1 MKNKNKIINELYEKS
16 PDVRERIRKDV
27 DFSQFEKKNAPAAK
41 SSNGFKWATAVLSV
55 ALIAMIAVLAPIIA
69 KTSKPGKSGKTPGVS
84 YASDYV
90 VFIDVN
96 PSVRLDV
103 SGGDVVT
110 AQKGMNKDGVV
121 LLYQEN
127 LVGKNID
134 EAATYLIEKMDEA
147 GLVKDKGKV
156 RISVAD
162 KKTGKRI
169 DEKQRHALE
178 VVNNLFKNKNKDVSA
193 MILSDKEID
202 AIEDYYDNNNVGEY
216 EMQMIEEFKAKLLLA
231 IDKKI
236 GRIDELLNILKPWEK
251 DERKVK
257 KLDQNDAETT
267 RPGVITD
274 ADVSGIKDCLNMFDD
289 ILAGGGI
296 SQNVAE
302 NTDKDGEFKDYPFV
316 MTVTVGN
323 TGITAKM
330 YYKEVNTVTETEIDD
345 GEEETEV
352 STTLSGVMVFGDQK
366 FDVTGKK
373 EIETEGNEKETSIE
387 FTTKSQTNPDNYV
400 KIKQSVE
407 VENGAQEVE
416 YEYEIYENGEKAR
429 EFKLEVED
437 ENGKTEVS
445 FKMEIENVP
454 EETEYKIIKG
464 DVDGKF
470 KIKYEKGKEKGF
482 ITVEAVE
489 GGYKLTYNNG
499 YSEVI

>member
-134 EAATYLIEKMDEA
+134 EAATYIIEKMDEA

-193 MILSDKEID
+193 MILTDKEID

-216 EMQMIEEFKAKLLLA
+216 EKQMIEEFKAKLLLA

-236 GRIDELLNILKPWEK
+236 GRIDELLNILKPWEN

-257 KLDQNDAETT
+257 KLEQNDAEKAALEAIK
-267 RPGVITD
+267 VYC
-274 ADVSGIKDCLNMFDD
+274 ADYKVNYYEVANDEIAEFYEDLEKNKEKLQKSLKKINENDDDDDYGD
-289 ILAGGGI
+289 ILADLLEI
-296 SQNVAE
+296 V
-302 NTDKDGEFKDYPFV
+302 
-316 MTVTVGN
+316 
-323 TGITAKM
+323 
-330 YYKEVNTVTETEIDD
+330 KEELFE
-345 GEEETEV
+345 
-352 STTLSGVMVFGDQK
+352 
-366 FDVTGKK
+366 
-373 EIETEGNEKETSIE
+373 
-387 FTTKSQTNPDNYV
+387 
-400 KIKQSVE
+400 
-407 VENGAQEVE
+407 QE
-416 YEYEIYENGEKAR
+416 
-429 EFKLEVED
+429 D
-437 ENGKTEVS
+437 
-445 FKMEIENVP
+445 
-454 EETEYKIIKG
+454 
-464 DVDGKF
+464 
-470 KIKYEKGKEKGF
+470 
-482 ITVEAVE
+482 
-489 GGYKLTYNNG
+489 
-499 YSEVI
+499 

>member
-178 VVNNLFKNKNKDVSA
+178 VVNNLFQNKNKDVSA

-216 EMQMIEEFKAKLLLA
+216 EKQMIDDFKDKLIVAINEKIRRIESLLGML
-231 IDKKI
+231 DKE
-236 GRIDELLNILKPWEK
+236 GLSES
-251 DERKVK
+251 ERKVK
-257 KLDQNDAETT
+257 KLDQNDAEKAALEAIK
-267 RPGVITD
+267 VYC
-274 ADVSGIKDCLNMFDD
+274 ADYKVNYHEVANDEIAEFYDDLVEKKKDLLECIDD
-289 ILAGGGI
+289 I
-296 SQNVAE
+296 N
-302 NTDKDGEFKDYPFV
+302 
-316 MTVTVGN
+316 
-323 TGITAKM
+323 
-330 YYKEVNTVTETEIDD
+330 
-345 GEEETEV
+345 
-352 STTLSGVMVFGDQK
+352 
-366 FDVTGKK
+366 
-373 EIETEGNEKETSIE
+373 
-387 FTTKSQTNPDNYV
+387 NPDGDDSYGEILSDLLEIV
-400 KIKQSVE
+400 KE
-407 VENGAQEVE
+407 ELFEQE
-416 YEYEIYENGEKAR
+416 
-429 EFKLEVED
+429 D
-437 ENGKTEVS
+437 
-445 FKMEIENVP
+445 
-454 EETEYKIIKG
+454 
-464 DVDGKF
+464 
-470 KIKYEKGKEKGF
+470 
-482 ITVEAVE
+482 
-489 GGYKLTYNNG
+489 
-499 YSEVI
+499 

>member
-178 VVNNLFKNKNKDVSA
+178 VVNKLFQNKNKDVSA
-193 MILSDKEID
+193 MILSDNEID
-202 AIEDYYDNNNVGEY
+202 AIEDYYKDQNIGKY
-216 EMQMIEEFKAKLLLA
+216 EEQMIEEFKAKLLLA

-236 GRIDELLNILKPWEK
+236 ERIDELLNILKPWEK

-257 KLDQNDAETT
+257 KLDQNDT
-267 RPGVITD
+267 
-274 ADVSGIKDCLNMFDD
+274 
-289 ILAGGGI
+289 
-296 SQNVAE
+296 
-302 NTDKDGEFKDYPFV
+302 
-316 MTVTVGN
+316 
-323 TGITAKM
+323 
-330 YYKEVNTVTETEIDD
+330 
-345 GEEETEV
+345 
-352 STTLSGVMVFGDQK
+352 
-366 FDVTGKK
+366 
-373 EIETEGNEKETSIE
+373 
-387 FTTKSQTNPDNYV
+387 
-400 KIKQSVE
+400 
-407 VENGAQEVE
+407 
-416 YEYEIYENGEKAR
+416 EKAALQGLLR
-429 EFKLEVED
+429 RL
-437 ENGKTEVS
+437 
-445 FKMEIENVP
+445 
-454 EETEYKIIKG
+454 
-464 DVDGKF
+464 
-470 KIKYEKGKEKGF
+470 
-482 ITVEAVE
+482 
-489 GGYKLTYNNG
+489 
-499 YSEVI
+499 

>member
-16 PDVRERIRKDV
+16 PDIRERIRKDV

-90 VFIDVN
+90 VFIYVN

-178 VVNNLFKNKNKDVSA
+178 VVNNLFQNKNKDVSA
-193 MILSDKEID
+193 MILSDNEID

-216 EMQMIEEFKAKLLLA
+216 EKQMIDDFKGRLLA
-231 IDKKI
+231 AINKKI
-236 GRIDELLNILKPWEK
+236 ERIDELLNNILKPWEE

-257 KLDQNDAETT
+257 HLDQNDAEKAALEAIK
-267 RPGVITD
+267 VYC
-274 ADVSGIKDCLNMFDD
+274 ADYKVNYHEVANDEIAEFCEELFDKKKDLQECIDD
-289 ILAGGGI
+289 IKT
-296 SQNVAE
+296 S
-302 NTDKDGEFKDYPFV
+302 DGDDSYGEILSDLLEIV
-316 MTVTVGN
+316 
-323 TGITAKM
+323 
-330 YYKEVNTVTETEIDD
+330 KEELFE
-345 GEEETEV
+345 
-352 STTLSGVMVFGDQK
+352 
-366 FDVTGKK
+366 
-373 EIETEGNEKETSIE
+373 
-387 FTTKSQTNPDNYV
+387 
-400 KIKQSVE
+400 
-407 VENGAQEVE
+407 QE
-416 YEYEIYENGEKAR
+416 
-429 EFKLEVED
+429 D
-437 ENGKTEVS
+437 
-445 FKMEIENVP
+445 
-454 EETEYKIIKG
+454 
-464 DVDGKF
+464 
-470 KIKYEKGKEKGF
+470 
-482 ITVEAVE
+482 
-489 GGYKLTYNNG
+489 
-499 YSEVI
+499 

>member
-41 SSNGFKWATAVLSV
+41 SPNGFKWATAVLSV

-69 KTSKPGKSGKTPGVS
+69 KTSKPDKPGKTPGVS

-178 VVNNLFKNKNKDVSA
+178 VVNNLFQNKNKDVSA
-193 MILSDKEID
+193 MILSDNDID

-216 EMQMIEEFKAKLLLA
+216 EKQMVEEFKAKLLLA

-236 GRIDELLNILKPWEK
+236 GDINKLCEMLNNAGLSES
-251 DERKVK
+251 ERKVK
-257 KLDQNDAETT
+257 NLDQNDAEKAALEAIK
-267 RPGVITD
+267 VYC
-274 ADVSGIKDCLNMFDD
+274 ADYKVNYHEVANDEIAEFYEDLDD
-289 ILAGGGI
+289 
-296 SQNVAE
+296 
-302 NTDKDGEFKDYPFV
+302 
-316 MTVTVGN
+316 
-323 TGITAKM
+323 KM
-330 YYKEVNTVTETEIDD
+330 KELLKCID
-345 GEEETEV
+345 
-352 STTLSGVMVFGDQK
+352 
-366 FDVTGKK
+366 
-373 EIETEGNEKETSIE
+373 
-387 FTTKSQTNPDNYV
+387 
-400 KIKQSVE
+400 KIKNSDDDDSYGEILSDLLEIVKE
-407 VENGAQEVE
+407 ELFEQE
-416 YEYEIYENGEKAR
+416 
-429 EFKLEVED
+429 D
-437 ENGKTEVS
+437 
-445 FKMEIENVP
+445 
-454 EETEYKIIKG
+454 
-464 DVDGKF
+464 
-470 KIKYEKGKEKGF
+470 
-482 ITVEAVE
+482 
-489 GGYKLTYNNG
+489 
-499 YSEVI
+499 

>member
-16 PDVRERIRKDV
+16 PDVRERIREDV

-156 RISVAD
+156 KISVAD

-169 DEKQRHALE
+169 DEKQRHAVD

-216 EMQMIEEFKAKLLLA
+216 EKQMIEEFKAKLLLA

-236 GRIDELLNILKPWEK
+236 GKIENLLGMLDKEGLSES
-251 DERKVK
+251 ERKVK
-257 KLDQNDAETT
+257 KLDQNDAEKAALEAIK
-267 RPGVITD
+267 VYC
-274 ADVSGIKDCLNMFDD
+274 ADYKVNYHEVANDEIAEFCEDLVEKRKDLLECIDD
-289 ILAGGGI
+289 I
-296 SQNVAE
+296 
-302 NTDKDGEFKDYPFV
+302 K
-316 MTVTVGN
+316 
-323 TGITAKM
+323 
-330 YYKEVNTVTETEIDD
+330 
-345 GEEETEV
+345 
-352 STTLSGVMVFGDQK
+352 
-366 FDVTGKK
+366 
-373 EIETEGNEKETSIE
+373 
-387 FTTKSQTNPDNYV
+387 NPDGDDSYGEILSDLLEIV
-400 KIKQSVE
+400 KE
-407 VENGAQEVE
+407 ELFEQE
-416 YEYEIYENGEKAR
+416 
-429 EFKLEVED
+429 D
-437 ENGKTEVS
+437 
-445 FKMEIENVP
+445 
-454 EETEYKIIKG
+454 
-464 DVDGKF
+464 
-470 KIKYEKGKEKGF
+470 
-482 ITVEAVE
+482 
-489 GGYKLTYNNG
+489 
-499 YSEVI
+499 

>member
-69 KTSKPGKSGKTPGVS
+69 KTSKPKS

-103 SGGDVVT
+103 SGKDVVT

-178 VVNNLFKNKNKDVSA
+178 VVNNLFQNKNKDVSA
-193 MILSDKEID
+193 MILSDKDID
-202 AIEDYYDNNNVGEY
+202 AIEDWYDTDNVGDY
-216 EMQMIEEFKAKLLLA
+216 EKQMIDDFKKRLLDA
-231 IDKKI
+231 INTKI
-236 GRIDELLNILKPWEK
+236 GRIEEIKALLDELDKNRRVK
-251 DERKVK
+251 D
-257 KLDQNDAETT
+257 LDNDAEKSLYEK
-267 RPGVITD
+267 IQLYC
-274 ADVSGIKDCLNMFDD
+274 ADYKLNWNEVKKD
-289 ILAGGGI
+289 
-296 SQNVAE
+296 
-302 NTDKDGEFKDYPFV
+302 
-316 MTVTVGN
+316 
-323 TGITAKM
+323 
-330 YYKEVNTVTETEIDD
+330 
-345 GEEETEV
+345 
-352 STTLSGVMVFGDQK
+352 
-366 FDVTGKK
+366 
-373 EIETEGNEKETSIE
+373 
-387 FTTKSQTNPDNYV
+387 
-400 KIKQSVE
+400 KIKE
-407 VENGAQEVE
+407 F
-416 YEYEIYENGEKAR
+416 YEDIDEKR
-429 EFKLEVED
+429 EKLEDCIED
-437 ENGKTEVS
+437 I
-445 FKMEIENVP
+445 EISDGDDSYGEILSDLLEIVK
-454 EETEYKIIKG
+454 EELFEQE
-464 DVDGKF
+464 D
-470 KIKYEKGKEKGF
+470 
-482 ITVEAVE
+482 
-489 GGYKLTYNNG
+489 
-499 YSEVI
+499 

>member
-69 KTSKPGKSGKTPGVS
+69 KTSKPDKSGKTPGVS

-103 SGGDVVT
+103 SAGDVVT

-147 GLVKDKGKV
+147 GLVKDNGKV

-178 VVNNLFKNKNKDVSA
+178 VVNNLFQNKNKDVSA
-193 MILSDKEID
+193 MILSDNEID
-202 AIEDYYDNNNVGEY
+202 AIEDYYDNNNVGEN
-216 EMQMIEEFKAKLLLA
+216 EKQMIDDFKGRLLA
-231 IDKKI
+231 AINKKI
-236 GRIDELLNILKPWEK
+236 ERIDELLNNILKPWEE

-257 KLDQNDAETT
+257 HLDQNDAEKAALEAIK
-267 RPGVITD
+267 VYC
-274 ADVSGIKDCLNMFDD
+274 ADYKVNYHEVANDEIAEFCEELFDKKKDLQECIDD
-289 ILAGGGI
+289 IKT
-296 SQNVAE
+296 S
-302 NTDKDGEFKDYPFV
+302 DGDDSYGEILSDLLEIV
-316 MTVTVGN
+316 
-323 TGITAKM
+323 
-330 YYKEVNTVTETEIDD
+330 KEELFE
-345 GEEETEV
+345 
-352 STTLSGVMVFGDQK
+352 
-366 FDVTGKK
+366 
-373 EIETEGNEKETSIE
+373 
-387 FTTKSQTNPDNYV
+387 
-400 KIKQSVE
+400 
-407 VENGAQEVE
+407 QE
-416 YEYEIYENGEKAR
+416 
-429 EFKLEVED
+429 D
-437 ENGKTEVS
+437 
-445 FKMEIENVP
+445 
-454 EETEYKIIKG
+454 
-464 DVDGKF
+464 
-470 KIKYEKGKEKGF
+470 
-482 ITVEAVE
+482 
-489 GGYKLTYNNG
+489 
-499 YSEVI
+499 

>member
-178 VVNNLFKNKNKDVSA
+178 VVNNLFQNKNKDVSA

-202 AIEDYYDNNNVGEY
+202 DIEDYYDNNNVGEY
-216 EMQMIEEFKAKLLLA
+216 EKQMIDEFKAKLLLA

-236 GRIDELLNILKPWEK
+236 GDINKLCEMLNNAGLSES
-251 DERKVK
+251 ERKVK
-257 KLDQNDAETT
+257 NLDQNDAEKAALEAIK
-267 RPGVITD
+267 VYC
-274 ADVSGIKDCLNMFDD
+274 ADYKVNYHEVANDEIAEFYEDLDD
-289 ILAGGGI
+289 
-296 SQNVAE
+296 
-302 NTDKDGEFKDYPFV
+302 
-316 MTVTVGN
+316 
-323 TGITAKM
+323 KM
-330 YYKEVNTVTETEIDD
+330 KELLKCID
-345 GEEETEV
+345 
-352 STTLSGVMVFGDQK
+352 
-366 FDVTGKK
+366 
-373 EIETEGNEKETSIE
+373 
-387 FTTKSQTNPDNYV
+387 
-400 KIKQSVE
+400 KIKNSDDDDSY
-407 VENGAQEVE
+407 G
-416 YEYEIYENGEKAR
+416 EILSDL
-429 EFKLEVED
+429 LEIV
-437 ENGKTEVS
+437 K
-445 FKMEIENVP
+445 
-454 EETEYKIIKG
+454 EELFEQ
-464 DVDGKF
+464 DD
-470 KIKYEKGKEKGF
+470 
-482 ITVEAVE
+482 
-489 GGYKLTYNNG
+489 
-499 YSEVI
+499 

>member
-69 KTSKPGKSGKTPGVS
+69 KTSKPGKPGKTPGVS

-147 GLVKDKGKV
+147 KLIKDKEV

-178 VVNNLFKNKNKDVSA
+178 VVYNLFQNKNKDVSA
-193 MILSDKEID
+193 KILTDKEID
-202 AIEDYYDNNNVGEY
+202 DIEDYYDNNNVGEY
-216 EMQMIEEFKAKLLLA
+216 EKQMVEEFKAKLLLA

-236 GRIDELLNILKPWEK
+236 GDIDKLCEMLNNAGLSES
-251 DERKVK
+251 ERKVK
-257 KLDQNDAETT
+257 NLNQNDAEKAALEAIK
-267 RPGVITD
+267 VYC
-274 ADVSGIKDCLNMFDD
+274 ADYKVNYHEVANDEIAEFYEDLDDKMKELLKCIDKIKNSDD
-289 ILAGGGI
+289 DDSYGEILSDLLEI
-296 SQNVAE
+296 V
-302 NTDKDGEFKDYPFV
+302 
-316 MTVTVGN
+316 
-323 TGITAKM
+323 
-330 YYKEVNTVTETEIDD
+330 KEE
-345 GEEETEV
+345 
-352 STTLSGVMVFGDQK
+352 LF
-366 FDVTGKK
+366 
-373 EIETEGNEKETSIE
+373 EKE
-387 FTTKSQTNPDNYV
+387 D
-400 KIKQSVE
+400 
-407 VENGAQEVE
+407 
-416 YEYEIYENGEKAR
+416 
-429 EFKLEVED
+429 
-437 ENGKTEVS
+437 
-445 FKMEIENVP
+445 
-454 EETEYKIIKG
+454 
-464 DVDGKF
+464 
-470 KIKYEKGKEKGF
+470 
-482 ITVEAVE
+482 
-489 GGYKLTYNNG
+489 
-499 YSEVI
+499 

>member
-16 PDVRERIRKDV
+16 PDVRERIKKDV

-69 KTSKPGKSGKTPGVS
+69 KTSKPEKSGKTPGVS

-178 VVNNLFKNKNKDVSA
+178 VVNNLFQNKNKDVSA
-193 MILSDKEID
+193 MILSDKDID
-202 AIEDYYDNNNVGEY
+202 AIEDWYDTDNVGDY
-216 EMQMIEEFKAKLLLA
+216 EKQMIDDFKKRLLDA
-231 IDKKI
+231 INTKI
-236 GRIDELLNILKPWEK
+236 GRIEEIKALLDELDKNRRVK
-251 DERKVK
+251 D
-257 KLDQNDAETT
+257 LDNDAEKSLYEK
-267 RPGVITD
+267 IQLYC
-274 ADVSGIKDCLNMFDD
+274 ADYKLNWNEVKKD
-289 ILAGGGI
+289 
-296 SQNVAE
+296 
-302 NTDKDGEFKDYPFV
+302 
-316 MTVTVGN
+316 
-323 TGITAKM
+323 
-330 YYKEVNTVTETEIDD
+330 
-345 GEEETEV
+345 
-352 STTLSGVMVFGDQK
+352 
-366 FDVTGKK
+366 
-373 EIETEGNEKETSIE
+373 
-387 FTTKSQTNPDNYV
+387 
-400 KIKQSVE
+400 KIKE
-407 VENGAQEVE
+407 F
-416 YEYEIYENGEKAR
+416 YEDIDEKR
-429 EFKLEVED
+429 EKLEDCIED
-437 ENGKTEVS
+437 I
-445 FKMEIENVP
+445 EISDGDDSYGEILSDLLEIVK
-454 EETEYKIIKG
+454 EELFEQE
-464 DVDGKF
+464 D
-470 KIKYEKGKEKGF
+470 
-482 ITVEAVE
+482 
-489 GGYKLTYNNG
+489 
-499 YSEVI
+499 

>member
-69 KTSKPGKSGKTPGVS
+69 KTSKPDKPGKTPGVS

-178 VVNNLFKNKNKDVSA
+178 VVNNLFQNKNKDVSA
-193 MILSDKEID
+193 MILSDEQID
-202 AIEDYYDNNNVGEY
+202 AIEDYYDDNNVGEY
-216 EMQMIEEFKAKLLLA
+216 EKQMIEEFKTKLLLA

-236 GRIDELLNILKPWEK
+236 GRIDELLNNILKPWEK

-257 KLDQNDAETT
+257 KLDQNDAEKAALEAIK
-267 RPGVITD
+267 VYC
-274 ADVSGIKDCLNMFDD
+274 ADYKVNYYEVANDEIAEFYEDLVDKRKDLLKCIKEINENDDDDDYGD
-289 ILAGGGI
+289 ILADLLEI
-296 SQNVAE
+296 V
-302 NTDKDGEFKDYPFV
+302 
-316 MTVTVGN
+316 
-323 TGITAKM
+323 
-330 YYKEVNTVTETEIDD
+330 KEELFE
-345 GEEETEV
+345 
-352 STTLSGVMVFGDQK
+352 
-366 FDVTGKK
+366 
-373 EIETEGNEKETSIE
+373 
-387 FTTKSQTNPDNYV
+387 
-400 KIKQSVE
+400 
-407 VENGAQEVE
+407 QE
-416 YEYEIYENGEKAR
+416 
-429 EFKLEVED
+429 D
-437 ENGKTEVS
+437 
-445 FKMEIENVP
+445 
-454 EETEYKIIKG
+454 
-464 DVDGKF
+464 
-470 KIKYEKGKEKGF
+470 
-482 ITVEAVE
+482 
-489 GGYKLTYNNG
+489 
-499 YSEVI
+499 

>member
-16 PDVRERIRKDV
+16 PDVRERIKKDV

-69 KTSKPGKSGKTPGVS
+69 KTPKPKS

-202 AIEDYYDNNNVGEY
+202 AIEDYYENNNVGEY

-257 KLDQNDAETT
+257 NLDQNDAEKAALEAIK
-267 RPGVITD
+267 VYC
-274 ADVSGIKDCLNMFDD
+274 ADYKVNYHEVANDEIAEFYEDLVEKREDLLECIDD
-289 ILAGGGI
+289 I
-296 SQNVAE
+296 N
-302 NTDKDGEFKDYPFV
+302 
-316 MTVTVGN
+316 
-323 TGITAKM
+323 
-330 YYKEVNTVTETEIDD
+330 
-345 GEEETEV
+345 
-352 STTLSGVMVFGDQK
+352 
-366 FDVTGKK
+366 
-373 EIETEGNEKETSIE
+373 
-387 FTTKSQTNPDNYV
+387 NPDGDDSYGEILSDLLEIV
-400 KIKQSVE
+400 KE
-407 VENGAQEVE
+407 ELFEQE
-416 YEYEIYENGEKAR
+416 
-429 EFKLEVED
+429 D
-437 ENGKTEVS
+437 
-445 FKMEIENVP
+445 
-454 EETEYKIIKG
+454 
-464 DVDGKF
+464 
-470 KIKYEKGKEKGF
+470 
-482 ITVEAVE
+482 
-489 GGYKLTYNNG
+489 
-499 YSEVI
+499 

>member
-69 KTSKPGKSGKTPGVS
+69 KTSKPGKSPKTPGVS

-103 SGGDVVT
+103 SGEDVVT

-127 LVGKNID
+127 LIGKNID

-169 DEKQRHALE
+169 DEKQSHALK
-178 VVNNLFKNKNKDVSA
+178 VVHNLFQNKKKDVSA
-193 MILSDKEID
+193 MILSDNDID

-216 EMQMIEEFKAKLLLA
+216 EKQMVEEFKAKLLLA

-236 GRIDELLNILKPWEK
+236 GDINKLCEMLNNAGLSES
-251 DERKVK
+251 ERKVK
-257 KLDQNDAETT
+257 NLDQNDAEKAALEAIK
-267 RPGVITD
+267 VYC
-274 ADVSGIKDCLNMFDD
+274 ADYKVNYHEVANDEIAEFYEDLDD
-289 ILAGGGI
+289 
-296 SQNVAE
+296 
-302 NTDKDGEFKDYPFV
+302 
-316 MTVTVGN
+316 
-323 TGITAKM
+323 KM
-330 YYKEVNTVTETEIDD
+330 KELLKCID
-345 GEEETEV
+345 
-352 STTLSGVMVFGDQK
+352 
-366 FDVTGKK
+366 
-373 EIETEGNEKETSIE
+373 
-387 FTTKSQTNPDNYV
+387 
-400 KIKQSVE
+400 KIKNSDDDDSYGEILSDLLEIVKE
-407 VENGAQEVE
+407 ELFEQE
-416 YEYEIYENGEKAR
+416 
-429 EFKLEVED
+429 D
-437 ENGKTEVS
+437 
-445 FKMEIENVP
+445 
-454 EETEYKIIKG
+454 
-464 DVDGKF
+464 
-470 KIKYEKGKEKGF
+470 
-482 ITVEAVE
+482 
-489 GGYKLTYNNG
+489 
-499 YSEVI
+499 

>member
-69 KTSKPGKSGKTPGVS
+69 KTSKPGKSPKTPGVS

-169 DEKQRHALE
+169 DEKQSHALK
-178 VVNNLFKNKNKDVSA
+178 VVHNLFQNKKKDVSA
-193 MILSDKEID
+193 MILSDNDID

-216 EMQMIEEFKAKLLLA
+216 EKQMVEEFKAKLLLA

-236 GRIDELLNILKPWEK
+236 GDIDKLCEMLNNAGLSES
-251 DERKVK
+251 ERKVK
-257 KLDQNDAETT
+257 NLDQNDAEKAALEAIK
-267 RPGVITD
+267 VYC
-274 ADVSGIKDCLNMFDD
+274 ADYKVNYHEVANDEIAEFYEDLDD
-289 ILAGGGI
+289 
-296 SQNVAE
+296 
-302 NTDKDGEFKDYPFV
+302 
-316 MTVTVGN
+316 
-323 TGITAKM
+323 KM
-330 YYKEVNTVTETEIDD
+330 KELLKCID
-345 GEEETEV
+345 
-352 STTLSGVMVFGDQK
+352 
-366 FDVTGKK
+366 
-373 EIETEGNEKETSIE
+373 
-387 FTTKSQTNPDNYV
+387 
-400 KIKQSVE
+400 KIKNSDDDDSYGEILSDLLEIVKE
-407 VENGAQEVE
+407 ELFEQE
-416 YEYEIYENGEKAR
+416 
-429 EFKLEVED
+429 D
-437 ENGKTEVS
+437 
-445 FKMEIENVP
+445 
-454 EETEYKIIKG
+454 
-464 DVDGKF
+464 
-470 KIKYEKGKEKGF
+470 
-482 ITVEAVE
+482 
-489 GGYKLTYNNG
+489 
-499 YSEVI
+499 

>member
-169 DEKQRHALE
+169 DEKQRHALK

-193 MILSDKEID
+193 MILSDNDID

-216 EMQMIEEFKAKLLLA
+216 EKQMVDEFKAKLLLA
-231 IDKKI
+231 IEKKI
-236 GRIDELLNILKPWEK
+236 GKIENLLGMLDKEGLSES
-251 DERKVK
+251 ERKVK
-257 KLDQNDAETT
+257 KLDQNDAEKAALEAIK
-267 RPGVITD
+267 VYC
-274 ADVSGIKDCLNMFDD
+274 ADYKVNYHEVANDEIAEFYEDLVDKRKDLLECIDD
-289 ILAGGGI
+289 IKN
-296 SQNVAE
+296 S
-302 NTDKDGEFKDYPFV
+302 DGDDSYGEILSDLLEIV
-316 MTVTVGN
+316 
-323 TGITAKM
+323 
-330 YYKEVNTVTETEIDD
+330 KEELFE
-345 GEEETEV
+345 
-352 STTLSGVMVFGDQK
+352 
-366 FDVTGKK
+366 
-373 EIETEGNEKETSIE
+373 
-387 FTTKSQTNPDNYV
+387 
-400 KIKQSVE
+400 
-407 VENGAQEVE
+407 QE
-416 YEYEIYENGEKAR
+416 
-429 EFKLEVED
+429 D
-437 ENGKTEVS
+437 
-445 FKMEIENVP
+445 
-454 EETEYKIIKG
+454 
-464 DVDGKF
+464 
-470 KIKYEKGKEKGF
+470 
-482 ITVEAVE
+482 
-489 GGYKLTYNNG
+489 
-499 YSEVI
+499 

>member
-69 KTSKPGKSGKTPGVS
+69 KTSKPDKPGKNPGVS

-178 VVNNLFKNKNKDVSA
+178 VVNNLFQNKNKDVSA

-216 EMQMIEEFKAKLLLA
+216 EKQMVEEFKAKLLLA
-231 IDKKI
+231 IEKKI
-236 GRIDELLNILKPWEK
+236 GKIENLLGMLDKEGLSES
-251 DERKVK
+251 ERKVK
-257 KLDQNDAETT
+257 KLDQNDAEKAALEAIK
-267 RPGVITD
+267 VYC
-274 ADVSGIKDCLNMFDD
+274 ADYKVNYHEVANDEIAEFCKDLVEKKKDLLECIDD
-289 ILAGGGI
+289 I
-296 SQNVAE
+296 N
-302 NTDKDGEFKDYPFV
+302 
-316 MTVTVGN
+316 
-323 TGITAKM
+323 
-330 YYKEVNTVTETEIDD
+330 
-345 GEEETEV
+345 
-352 STTLSGVMVFGDQK
+352 
-366 FDVTGKK
+366 
-373 EIETEGNEKETSIE
+373 
-387 FTTKSQTNPDNYV
+387 NPDGDDSYGEILSDLLEIV
-400 KIKQSVE
+400 KE
-407 VENGAQEVE
+407 ELFEQE
-416 YEYEIYENGEKAR
+416 
-429 EFKLEVED
+429 D
-437 ENGKTEVS
+437 
-445 FKMEIENVP
+445 
-454 EETEYKIIKG
+454 
-464 DVDGKF
+464 
-470 KIKYEKGKEKGF
+470 
-482 ITVEAVE
+482 
-489 GGYKLTYNNG
+489 
-499 YSEVI
+499 

>member
-16 PDVRERIRKDV
+16 PDVRERIKKDV

-178 VVNNLFKNKNKDVSA
+178 VVNNLFQNKNKDVSA
-193 MILSDKEID
+193 MILSDNEID

-216 EMQMIEEFKAKLLLA
+216 EKQMIDDFKDKLIVAINEKIRRIESLLGML
-231 IDKKI
+231 DKE
-236 GRIDELLNILKPWEK
+236 GLSES
-251 DERKVK
+251 ERKIKDLENGTDVEKEIFNAIKLYGVDYKLNWNEVK
-257 KLDQNDAETT
+257 KDKIKEFYNDLVEKK
-267 RPGVITD
+267 
-274 ADVSGIKDCLNMFDD
+274 KDLLECIDD
-289 ILAGGGI
+289 I
-296 SQNVAE
+296 N
-302 NTDKDGEFKDYPFV
+302 
-316 MTVTVGN
+316 
-323 TGITAKM
+323 
-330 YYKEVNTVTETEIDD
+330 
-345 GEEETEV
+345 
-352 STTLSGVMVFGDQK
+352 
-366 FDVTGKK
+366 
-373 EIETEGNEKETSIE
+373 
-387 FTTKSQTNPDNYV
+387 NPDGDDSYGEILSDLLEIV
-400 KIKQSVE
+400 KE
-407 VENGAQEVE
+407 ELFEQE
-416 YEYEIYENGEKAR
+416 
-429 EFKLEVED
+429 D
-437 ENGKTEVS
+437 
-445 FKMEIENVP
+445 
-454 EETEYKIIKG
+454 
-464 DVDGKF
+464 
-470 KIKYEKGKEKGF
+470 
-482 ITVEAVE
+482 
-489 GGYKLTYNNG
+489 
-499 YSEVI
+499 

>member
-193 MILSDKEID
+193 MILSDNDID

-216 EMQMIEEFKAKLLLA
+216 EKQMVEEFKAKLLLA

-236 GRIDELLNILKPWEK
+236 GDINKLCEMLNNAGLSES
-251 DERKVK
+251 ERKVK
-257 KLDQNDAETT
+257 NLDQNDAEKAALEAIK
-267 RPGVITD
+267 VYC
-274 ADVSGIKDCLNMFDD
+274 ADYKVNYHEVANDEIAGFCEELFDKKKDLQECIDD
-289 ILAGGGI
+289 I
-296 SQNVAE
+296 
-302 NTDKDGEFKDYPFV
+302 K
-316 MTVTVGN
+316 
-323 TGITAKM
+323 
-330 YYKEVNTVTETEIDD
+330 
-345 GEEETEV
+345 
-352 STTLSGVMVFGDQK
+352 
-366 FDVTGKK
+366 
-373 EIETEGNEKETSIE
+373 
-387 FTTKSQTNPDNYV
+387 NPDGDDSYGEILSDLLEIV
-400 KIKQSVE
+400 KE
-407 VENGAQEVE
+407 ELFEQE
-416 YEYEIYENGEKAR
+416 
-429 EFKLEVED
+429 D
-437 ENGKTEVS
+437 
-445 FKMEIENVP
+445 
-454 EETEYKIIKG
+454 
-464 DVDGKF
+464 
-470 KIKYEKGKEKGF
+470 
-482 ITVEAVE
+482 
-489 GGYKLTYNNG
+489 
-499 YSEVI
+499 

>member
-69 KTSKPGKSGKTPGVS
+69 KTSKPDKSGKTPGVS

-178 VVNNLFKNKNKDVSA
+178 VVNNLFQNKNKDVSA
-193 MILSDKEID
+193 MILSDNEID

-216 EMQMIEEFKAKLLLA
+216 EKQMIEEFKAKLLLA

-257 KLDQNDAETT
+257 NLDQNDAEKAALEAIK
-267 RPGVITD
+267 VYC
-274 ADVSGIKDCLNMFDD
+274 ADYKVNYYEVANDEIAEFYEDLVEKKKDLQECIDD
-289 ILAGGGI
+289 I
-296 SQNVAE
+296 N
-302 NTDKDGEFKDYPFV
+302 
-316 MTVTVGN
+316 
-323 TGITAKM
+323 
-330 YYKEVNTVTETEIDD
+330 
-345 GEEETEV
+345 
-352 STTLSGVMVFGDQK
+352 
-366 FDVTGKK
+366 
-373 EIETEGNEKETSIE
+373 
-387 FTTKSQTNPDNYV
+387 NPDGDDSYGEILSDLLEIV
-400 KIKQSVE
+400 KE
-407 VENGAQEVE
+407 ELFEQE
-416 YEYEIYENGEKAR
+416 
-429 EFKLEVED
+429 D
-437 ENGKTEVS
+437 
-445 FKMEIENVP
+445 
-454 EETEYKIIKG
+454 
-464 DVDGKF
+464 
-470 KIKYEKGKEKGF
+470 
-482 ITVEAVE
+482 
-489 GGYKLTYNNG
+489 
-499 YSEVI
+499 

>member
-69 KTSKPGKSGKTPGVS
+69 KTSKPDKPGKTPGVS

-169 DEKQRHALE
+169 DEKQRHAVD

-216 EMQMIEEFKAKLLLA
+216 EKQMIDDFKGRLLA
-231 IDKKI
+231 AIEKKI
-236 GRIDELLNILKPWEK
+236 GKIENLLGMLDKEGLSES
-251 DERKVK
+251 ERKVK
-257 KLDQNDAETT
+257 KLDQNDAEKAALEAIK
-267 RPGVITD
+267 VYC
-274 ADVSGIKDCLNMFDD
+274 ADYKVNYHEVANDEIAEFYEDLLDKKKDLLECIDD
-289 ILAGGGI
+289 I
-296 SQNVAE
+296 N
-302 NTDKDGEFKDYPFV
+302 
-316 MTVTVGN
+316 
-323 TGITAKM
+323 
-330 YYKEVNTVTETEIDD
+330 
-345 GEEETEV
+345 
-352 STTLSGVMVFGDQK
+352 
-366 FDVTGKK
+366 
-373 EIETEGNEKETSIE
+373 
-387 FTTKSQTNPDNYV
+387 NPDGDDSYGEILSDLLEIV
-400 KIKQSVE
+400 KE
-407 VENGAQEVE
+407 ELFEQE
-416 YEYEIYENGEKAR
+416 
-429 EFKLEVED
+429 D
-437 ENGKTEVS
+437 
-445 FKMEIENVP
+445 
-454 EETEYKIIKG
+454 
-464 DVDGKF
+464 
-470 KIKYEKGKEKGF
+470 
-482 ITVEAVE
+482 
-489 GGYKLTYNNG
+489 
-499 YSEVI
+499 

>member
-16 PDVRERIRKDV
+16 PDVRERIKKDV

-103 SGGDVVT
+103 SGKDVVT

-202 AIEDYYDNNNVGEY
+202 AIEDYYDNNNVGDY
-216 EMQMIEEFKAKLLLA
+216 EKQMIDEFKSKLLLA
-231 IDKKI
+231 IEKKI
-236 GRIDELLNILKPWEK
+236 GKIENLLGMLDKEGLSES
-251 DERKVK
+251 ERKVK
-257 KLDQNDAETT
+257 KLDQNDAEKAALEAIK
-267 RPGVITD
+267 VYC
-274 ADVSGIKDCLNMFDD
+274 ADYKVNYHEVANDEIAEFYEDLVEKRKDLLECIDD
-289 ILAGGGI
+289 I
-296 SQNVAE
+296 N
-302 NTDKDGEFKDYPFV
+302 
-316 MTVTVGN
+316 
-323 TGITAKM
+323 
-330 YYKEVNTVTETEIDD
+330 
-345 GEEETEV
+345 
-352 STTLSGVMVFGDQK
+352 
-366 FDVTGKK
+366 
-373 EIETEGNEKETSIE
+373 
-387 FTTKSQTNPDNYV
+387 NPDGDDSYGEILSDLLEIV
-400 KIKQSVE
+400 KE
-407 VENGAQEVE
+407 ELFEQE
-416 YEYEIYENGEKAR
+416 
-429 EFKLEVED
+429 D
-437 ENGKTEVS
+437 
-445 FKMEIENVP
+445 
-454 EETEYKIIKG
+454 
-464 DVDGKF
+464 
-470 KIKYEKGKEKGF
+470 
-482 ITVEAVE
+482 
-489 GGYKLTYNNG
+489 
-499 YSEVI
+499 

>member
-16 PDVRERIRKDV
+16 PDVRERIKKDV

-69 KTSKPGKSGKTPGVS
+69 KTSKPDKSPKTPGVS

-193 MILSDKEID
+193 MILSDNDID

-216 EMQMIEEFKAKLLLA
+216 EKQMVEEFKAKLLLA
-231 IDKKI
+231 IEKKI
-236 GRIDELLNILKPWEK
+236 GKIENLLGMLDKEGLSES
-251 DERKVK
+251 ERKVK
-257 KLDQNDAETT
+257 KLDQNDAEKAALEAIK
-267 RPGVITD
+267 VYC
-274 ADVSGIKDCLNMFDD
+274 ADYKVNYHEVANDEIAEFCEELFDKKKDLQECIDD
-289 ILAGGGI
+289 I
-296 SQNVAE
+296 
-302 NTDKDGEFKDYPFV
+302 K
-316 MTVTVGN
+316 
-323 TGITAKM
+323 
-330 YYKEVNTVTETEIDD
+330 
-345 GEEETEV
+345 
-352 STTLSGVMVFGDQK
+352 
-366 FDVTGKK
+366 
-373 EIETEGNEKETSIE
+373 
-387 FTTKSQTNPDNYV
+387 NPDGDDSYGEILSDLLEIV
-400 KIKQSVE
+400 KE
-407 VENGAQEVE
+407 ELFEQE
-416 YEYEIYENGEKAR
+416 
-429 EFKLEVED
+429 D
-437 ENGKTEVS
+437 
-445 FKMEIENVP
+445 
-454 EETEYKIIKG
+454 
-464 DVDGKF
+464 
-470 KIKYEKGKEKGF
+470 
-482 ITVEAVE
+482 
-489 GGYKLTYNNG
+489 
-499 YSEVI
+499 

>member
-27 DFSQFEKKNAPAAK
+27 DFSQFEKKNASAAK

-69 KTSKPGKSGKTPGVS
+69 KTSKPEKPGKTPGVS

-178 VVNNLFKNKNKDVSA
+178 VVNNLFQNKNKDVSA
-193 MILSDKEID
+193 MILSDNDID

-216 EMQMIEEFKAKLLLA
+216 EKQMVEEFKAKLLLA

-257 KLDQNDAETT
+257 TLDQNDEEKAALEAIKVYCADYKVNYYEVANDEIAEFY
-267 RPGVITD
+267 D
-274 ADVSGIKDCLNMFDD
+274 DLFDKKKDLLECVDD
-289 ILAGGGI
+289 I
-296 SQNVAE
+296 N
-302 NTDKDGEFKDYPFV
+302 
-316 MTVTVGN
+316 
-323 TGITAKM
+323 
-330 YYKEVNTVTETEIDD
+330 
-345 GEEETEV
+345 
-352 STTLSGVMVFGDQK
+352 
-366 FDVTGKK
+366 
-373 EIETEGNEKETSIE
+373 
-387 FTTKSQTNPDNYV
+387 NPDGDDSYGEILSDLLEIV
-400 KIKQSVE
+400 KE
-407 VENGAQEVE
+407 ELFEQE
-416 YEYEIYENGEKAR
+416 
-429 EFKLEVED
+429 D
-437 ENGKTEVS
+437 
-445 FKMEIENVP
+445 
-454 EETEYKIIKG
+454 
-464 DVDGKF
+464 
-470 KIKYEKGKEKGF
+470 
-482 ITVEAVE
+482 
-489 GGYKLTYNNG
+489 
-499 YSEVI
+499 

>member
-178 VVNNLFKNKNKDVSA
+178 VVNNLFQNKNKDVSA
-193 MILSDKEID
+193 MILSDNEID
-202 AIEDYYDNNNVGEY
+202 AIEDYYDNNNVGQY
-216 EMQMIEEFKAKLLLA
+216 EIDMIKEFKDKLLRA

-236 GRIDELLNILKPWEK
+236 GDIDELLNTLKPWEK

-257 KLDQNDAETT
+257 NLDQNDAEKAALEAIK
-267 RPGVITD
+267 VYC
-274 ADVSGIKDCLNMFDD
+274 ADYKVNYYEVANDEIAEFYEDLVEKKKDLQECIDD
-289 ILAGGGI
+289 I
-296 SQNVAE
+296 N
-302 NTDKDGEFKDYPFV
+302 
-316 MTVTVGN
+316 
-323 TGITAKM
+323 
-330 YYKEVNTVTETEIDD
+330 
-345 GEEETEV
+345 
-352 STTLSGVMVFGDQK
+352 
-366 FDVTGKK
+366 
-373 EIETEGNEKETSIE
+373 
-387 FTTKSQTNPDNYV
+387 NPDGDDSYGEILSDLLEIV
-400 KIKQSVE
+400 KE
-407 VENGAQEVE
+407 ELFEQE
-416 YEYEIYENGEKAR
+416 
-429 EFKLEVED
+429 D
-437 ENGKTEVS
+437 
-445 FKMEIENVP
+445 
-454 EETEYKIIKG
+454 
-464 DVDGKF
+464 
-470 KIKYEKGKEKGF
+470 
-482 ITVEAVE
+482 
-489 GGYKLTYNNG
+489 
-499 YSEVI
+499 

>member
-69 KTSKPGKSGKTPGVS
+69 KTSKPGKSPKTPGVS

-216 EMQMIEEFKAKLLLA
+216 EKQMVDDFKDKLIVAINEKIRRIESLL
-231 IDKKI
+231 
-236 GRIDELLNILKPWEK
+236 GMLNKEGLSES
-251 DERKVK
+251 ERKVK
-257 KLDQNDAETT
+257 KLDQSNTEKALLEAIKVYCADYKVNYHEVANDEIAEFYE
-267 RPGVITD
+267 D
-274 ADVSGIKDCLNMFDD
+274 LLDKKKDLLECIDD
-289 ILAGGGI
+289 I
-296 SQNVAE
+296 N
-302 NTDKDGEFKDYPFV
+302 
-316 MTVTVGN
+316 
-323 TGITAKM
+323 
-330 YYKEVNTVTETEIDD
+330 
-345 GEEETEV
+345 
-352 STTLSGVMVFGDQK
+352 
-366 FDVTGKK
+366 
-373 EIETEGNEKETSIE
+373 
-387 FTTKSQTNPDNYV
+387 NPDGDDSYGEILSDLLEIV
-400 KIKQSVE
+400 KE
-407 VENGAQEVE
+407 ELFEQE
-416 YEYEIYENGEKAR
+416 
-429 EFKLEVED
+429 D
-437 ENGKTEVS
+437 
-445 FKMEIENVP
+445 
-454 EETEYKIIKG
+454 
-464 DVDGKF
+464 
-470 KIKYEKGKEKGF
+470 
-482 ITVEAVE
+482 
-489 GGYKLTYNNG
+489 
-499 YSEVI
+499 

>member
-121 LLYQEN
+121 LLYKEN

-178 VVNNLFKNKNKDVSA
+178 VVNNLFQNKNKDVSA
-193 MILSDKEID
+193 MILSDNEID

-216 EMQMIEEFKAKLLLA
+216 EKQMVEEFKAKLLLA

-257 KLDQNDAETT
+257 NLDQNDAEKAALEAIK
-267 RPGVITD
+267 VYC
-274 ADVSGIKDCLNMFDD
+274 ADYKVNYYEVANDEIAEFYEDLVEKKKDLHECIDD
-289 ILAGGGI
+289 I
-296 SQNVAE
+296 N
-302 NTDKDGEFKDYPFV
+302 
-316 MTVTVGN
+316 
-323 TGITAKM
+323 
-330 YYKEVNTVTETEIDD
+330 
-345 GEEETEV
+345 
-352 STTLSGVMVFGDQK
+352 
-366 FDVTGKK
+366 
-373 EIETEGNEKETSIE
+373 
-387 FTTKSQTNPDNYV
+387 NPDGDDSYGEILSDLLEIV
-400 KIKQSVE
+400 KE
-407 VENGAQEVE
+407 ELFEQE
-416 YEYEIYENGEKAR
+416 
-429 EFKLEVED
+429 D
-437 ENGKTEVS
+437 
-445 FKMEIENVP
+445 
-454 EETEYKIIKG
+454 
-464 DVDGKF
+464 
-470 KIKYEKGKEKGF
+470 
-482 ITVEAVE
+482 
-489 GGYKLTYNNG
+489 
-499 YSEVI
+499 

>member
-1 MKNKNKIINELYEKS
+1 MKNKNKIINELYEKY

-69 KTSKPGKSGKTPGVS
+69 KTSKPDKPGKTPGVS

-193 MILSDKEID
+193 MILSDNDID

-216 EMQMIEEFKAKLLLA
+216 EKQMVDEFKAKLLLA
-231 IDKKI
+231 IEKKI
-236 GRIDELLNILKPWEK
+236 GKIENLLGMLDKEGLSES
-251 DERKVK
+251 ERKVK
-257 KLDQNDAETT
+257 KLDQNDAEKAALEAIK
-267 RPGVITD
+267 VYC
-274 ADVSGIKDCLNMFDD
+274 ADYKVNYHEVANDEIAEFYDDLDDKRKDLLKCIDD
-289 ILAGGGI
+289 I
-296 SQNVAE
+296 N
-302 NTDKDGEFKDYPFV
+302 
-316 MTVTVGN
+316 
-323 TGITAKM
+323 
-330 YYKEVNTVTETEIDD
+330 
-345 GEEETEV
+345 
-352 STTLSGVMVFGDQK
+352 
-366 FDVTGKK
+366 
-373 EIETEGNEKETSIE
+373 
-387 FTTKSQTNPDNYV
+387 NPDGDDSYGEILSDLLEIV
-400 KIKQSVE
+400 KE
-407 VENGAQEVE
+407 ELFEQE
-416 YEYEIYENGEKAR
+416 
-429 EFKLEVED
+429 D
-437 ENGKTEVS
+437 
-445 FKMEIENVP
+445 
-454 EETEYKIIKG
+454 
-464 DVDGKF
+464 
-470 KIKYEKGKEKGF
+470 
-482 ITVEAVE
+482 
-489 GGYKLTYNNG
+489 
-499 YSEVI
+499 

>member
-127 LVGKNID
+127 LIGKNID

-147 GLVKDKGKV
+147 GLVKENGKV

-169 DEKQRHALE
+169 DEKQRHAVD
-178 VVNNLFKNKNKDVSA
+178 VVNKLFQNKNKDVSA
-193 MILSDKEID
+193 MILSDNDID

-216 EMQMIEEFKAKLLLA
+216 EKQMVEEFKAKLLLA

-236 GRIDELLNILKPWEK
+236 GDINKLCEMLNNAGLSES
-251 DERKVK
+251 ERKVK
-257 KLDQNDAETT
+257 NLDQNDAEKAALEAIK
-267 RPGVITD
+267 VYC
-274 ADVSGIKDCLNMFDD
+274 ADYKVNYHEVANDEIAEFYEDLDD
-289 ILAGGGI
+289 
-296 SQNVAE
+296 
-302 NTDKDGEFKDYPFV
+302 
-316 MTVTVGN
+316 
-323 TGITAKM
+323 KM
-330 YYKEVNTVTETEIDD
+330 KELLKCID
-345 GEEETEV
+345 
-352 STTLSGVMVFGDQK
+352 
-366 FDVTGKK
+366 
-373 EIETEGNEKETSIE
+373 
-387 FTTKSQTNPDNYV
+387 
-400 KIKQSVE
+400 KIKNSDDDDSYGEILSDLLEIVKE
-407 VENGAQEVE
+407 ELFEQE
-416 YEYEIYENGEKAR
+416 
-429 EFKLEVED
+429 D
-437 ENGKTEVS
+437 
-445 FKMEIENVP
+445 
-454 EETEYKIIKG
+454 
-464 DVDGKF
+464 
-470 KIKYEKGKEKGF
+470 
-482 ITVEAVE
+482 
-489 GGYKLTYNNG
+489 
-499 YSEVI
+499 

>member
-178 VVNNLFKNKNKDVSA
+178 VVNNLFQNKNKDVSA
-193 MILSDKEID
+193 MILSDNEID
-202 AIEDYYDNNNVGEY
+202 AIEDYYDNNNVGQY
-216 EMQMIEEFKAKLLLA
+216 EIDMIKEFKDKLLRA

-236 GRIDELLNILKPWEK
+236 GRIDELLNTLKPWEK

-257 KLDQNDAETT
+257 NLDQNDAEKAALEAIK
-267 RPGVITD
+267 VYC
-274 ADVSGIKDCLNMFDD
+274 ADYKVNYYEVANDEIAEFYEDLVEKKKDLQECIDD
-289 ILAGGGI
+289 I
-296 SQNVAE
+296 N
-302 NTDKDGEFKDYPFV
+302 
-316 MTVTVGN
+316 
-323 TGITAKM
+323 
-330 YYKEVNTVTETEIDD
+330 
-345 GEEETEV
+345 
-352 STTLSGVMVFGDQK
+352 
-366 FDVTGKK
+366 
-373 EIETEGNEKETSIE
+373 
-387 FTTKSQTNPDNYV
+387 NPDGDDSYGEILSDLLEIV
-400 KIKQSVE
+400 KE
-407 VENGAQEVE
+407 ELFEQE
-416 YEYEIYENGEKAR
+416 
-429 EFKLEVED
+429 D
-437 ENGKTEVS
+437 
-445 FKMEIENVP
+445 
-454 EETEYKIIKG
+454 
-464 DVDGKF
+464 
-470 KIKYEKGKEKGF
+470 
-482 ITVEAVE
+482 
-489 GGYKLTYNNG
+489 
-499 YSEVI
+499 

>member
-147 GLVKDKGKV
+147 GLVEDKGKV

-193 MILSDKEID
+193 MILSDKDID
-202 AIEDYYDNNNVGEY
+202 AIEDYYDNKVSKY
-216 EMQMIEEFKAKLLLA
+216 EKQMIDEIKDNLIVAIKEKIRRIESLLGML
-231 IDKKI
+231 DKE
-236 GRIDELLNILKPWEK
+236 GLSES
-251 DERKVK
+251 ERKVK
-257 KLDQNDAETT
+257 KLDQNDAEKAALEAIK
-267 RPGVITD
+267 VYC
-274 ADVSGIKDCLNMFDD
+274 ADYKVNYHEVANDEIAEFCEELFDKKKDLLECIDD
-289 ILAGGGI
+289 I
-296 SQNVAE
+296 
-302 NTDKDGEFKDYPFV
+302 K
-316 MTVTVGN
+316 
-323 TGITAKM
+323 
-330 YYKEVNTVTETEIDD
+330 
-345 GEEETEV
+345 
-352 STTLSGVMVFGDQK
+352 
-366 FDVTGKK
+366 
-373 EIETEGNEKETSIE
+373 
-387 FTTKSQTNPDNYV
+387 NPDGDDSYGEILSDLLEIV
-400 KIKQSVE
+400 KE
-407 VENGAQEVE
+407 ELFEQE
-416 YEYEIYENGEKAR
+416 
-429 EFKLEVED
+429 D
-437 ENGKTEVS
+437 
-445 FKMEIENVP
+445 
-454 EETEYKIIKG
+454 
-464 DVDGKF
+464 
-470 KIKYEKGKEKGF
+470 
-482 ITVEAVE
+482 
-489 GGYKLTYNNG
+489 
-499 YSEVI
+499 